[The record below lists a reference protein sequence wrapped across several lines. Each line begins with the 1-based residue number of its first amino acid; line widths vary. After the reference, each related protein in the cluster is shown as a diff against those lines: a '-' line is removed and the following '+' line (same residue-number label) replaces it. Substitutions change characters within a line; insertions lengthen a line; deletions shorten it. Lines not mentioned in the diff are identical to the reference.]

1 MQIIERISKD
11 FPVGNAAGWCK
22 SVTEVERLAWSAAQ
36 FILVGSITVPYSPGN
51 SGNTFNGINLNSLG
65 LPNGGLDDTHQVGSQ
80 MVRLAHANCKPI
92 IMSGAAKEAGEV
104 KELAT
109 AALEMGFDGYE
120 DNAGC
125 PNVVDGGK
133 RKPIPSFDLNLLKER
148 MEVCAA
154 MKALNPNFFFSVK
167 VSPMSNP
174 LQIINTA
181 ELLAVSDIDS
191 VVTMNTFPNALLF
204 NEDGTPQIQTPDGTG
219 WAGLSGPEVKAA
231 ALGQVNQWRKALDEF
246 GAERILVT
254 GVGGVG
260 SGRDVLDMQRAGAA
274 LVQVGTAYFT
284 GGAKVF
290 SEIAGEFI
298 DL

>member
-1 MQIIERISKD
+1 MQIIEISKD
-11 FPVGNAAGWCK
+11 FPVGSAAGWCK
-22 SVTEVERLAWSAAQ
+22 STQEVEKLSRSAAQ
-36 FILVGSITVPYSPGN
+36 FILVGSITVPHSPGN
-51 SGNTFNGINLNSLG
+51 PGNTFNGENLNSLG
-65 LPNGGLDDTHQVGSQ
+65 LPNLGLDEIRKIGPE
-80 MVRLAHANCKPI
+80 MVRFAHANCKPI
-92 IMSGAAKEAGEV
+92 IMSGAAKEPGEA

-109 AALEMGFDGYE
+109 AAMEMGFDGYE

-133 RKPIPSFDLNLLKER
+133 RKPIPSFDLNLMQER
-148 MEVCAA
+148 VEVCTAV
-154 MKALNPNFFFSVK
+154 KACNPNFFFSVK

-174 LQIINTA
+174 LRIINTA
-181 ELLAVSDIDS
+181 ELLADSEIDS

-219 WAGLSGPEVKAA
+219 WAGLSGPEVKAM
-231 ALGQVNQWRKALDEF
+231 ALGQVAQWRKALDEF
-246 GAERILVT
+246 GAQQISVT

-260 SGRDVLDMQRAGAA
+260 SGRDVLDMQRAGAS

-290 SEIAGEFI
+290 GEIAGEFI
-298 DL
+298 TL